1 MPGGHARRCG
11 VLHAGG
17 AGAQDPW
24 RSARAGRGGRAA
36 WWLAAGSGI
45 QETRKGESAAFA
57 SWPALIIAA
66 AWSARRI
73 AMHASAWWLAVGIG
87 VCSAAFAGPVHRCGS
102 GAAVRYQD
110 AACAA
115 GEPAVRWTVPDSA
128 ASGET
133 AETAETAAVSPVAQP
148 RPPPVSRRTR
158 QQQPG
163 RLVLI
168 PLQRD
173 PQACSRAQRA
183 RRNALQRR
191 RRRESFVQQRHWDDR
206 LRDACR

>member
-1 MPGGHARRCG
+1 MPRGHARRCG

-17 AGAQDPW
+17 AAAQDPW
-24 RSARAGRGGRAA
+24 RSGRAASGGRAA

-73 AMHASAWWLAVGIG
+73 AMHASPWWLAVGIG

-115 GEPAVRWTVPDSA
+115 GEPAVRWTGPDSA

-133 AETAETAAVSPVAQP
+133 AETAAVSAVAQP